1 MTIDTV
7 YHATTILLGVGLAI
21 KALETISLLPAYER
35 HGVFDYSIAGSDSF
49 LGSRL
54 FPQISSLYSRTGVL
68 ILSAVSISSFL
79 MLLFVDF
86 GSLAFRALLLL
97 LILPNVALYYRQAF
111 GLDGADQMSL
121 LILLS
126 LLICFIPW
134 ADPEIQKVGIWFIGL
149 QLSLS
154 YLVSGVAK
162 LASKEWRTGTAIPG
176 ILSTF
181 TYGTRLTRRFFVKHR
196 RLSLAVCWFV
206 IAIEVLIPFG
216 LFFGPQGALVV
227 LGVGLMMHVSIA
239 IIMGLNDFVWGFTA
253 AYPSFYYLAATL
265 H

>member
-68 ILSAVSISSFL
+68 VLSAVSISSFL

-86 GSLAFRALLLL
+86 GSLAFRGLLLL

-121 LILLS
+121 LIILS

-134 ADPEIQKVGIWFIGL
+134 SD
-149 QLSLS
+149 
-154 YLVSGVAK
+154 
-162 LASKEWRTGTAIPG
+162 R
-176 ILSTF
+176 
-181 TYGTRLTRRFFVKHR
+181 
-196 RLSLAVCWFV
+196 
-206 IAIEVLIPFG
+206 
-216 LFFGPQGALVV
+216 
-227 LGVGLMMHVSIA
+227 
-239 IIMGLNDFVWGFTA
+239 
-253 AYPSFYYLAATL
+253 
-265 H
+265 